1 MHGNQSQSQS
11 QSHGDDAE
19 RLLTRLRIAT
29 ELAGLAY
36 MIYVMWVLLV
46 PEYRRRL
53 ILMTAAAKIRQAAAT
68 AASRTGRQAMG
79 LELSGHAKN
88 YELPYRLSQLR
99 DAAGAVYDRLRYS
112 TP

>member
-1 MHGNQSQSQS
+1 MNVTAASSSQHDQ
-11 QSHGDDAE
+11 DAAE

-36 MIYVMWVLLV
+36 MMYVMWVLLV
-46 PEYRRRL
+46 PEHRRRL
-53 ILMTAAAKIRQAAAT
+53 ILMAIAQRTRKAAGA
-68 AASRTGRQAMG
+68 AASRTARQAMG
-79 LELSGHAKN
+79 LELRGRGSN

-99 DAAGAVYDRLRYS
+99 DAAGQVYDKLRYT